1 MRIST
6 MEKKLGILNNRH
18 FWCLPDAFETH
29 TTRIPDD
36 RQTGYR

>member
-18 FWCLPDAFETH
+18 FWCLPAAHDSP
-29 TTRIPDD
+29 TRHVPDD
-36 RQTGYR
+36 RQTGY